1 MNFTIGLKRTSIY
14 AATVVLSLAATT
26 ANAACWDPAAPGVD
40 WNGCDKSF
48 VRLVH
53 GALSGA
59 DLRGADLSNA
69 WLSGAD
75 LSRANLGGADLSNAM
90 LEIANLSGANLSDA
104 DLSSAS
110 MRQADLSDAD
120 LRFAQFRGA
129 DLRFAKNLRS
139 AILRHAQL
147 SGATWTDGRTCGEGS
162 IGECK

>member
-1 MNFTIGLKRTSIY
+1 MNFTTGLKRTSIY

-104 DLSSAS
+104 DL
-110 MRQADLSDAD
+110 
-120 LRFAQFRGA
+120 RFAQFRGA